1 MEWMIEPATLEIFWT
16 AALGLAIVATSG
28 LCLLALPWSD
38 REIAKVDARFRVSA
52 ELSQDSLP
60 LQTLS

>member
-1 MEWMIEPATLEIFWT
+1 MELMIDPATAETLWFT
-16 AALGLAIVATSG
+16 AMGLAIVATSG

-38 REIAKVDARFRVSA
+38 REISKVDALFRVNA
-52 ELSQDSLP
+52 ELSQESLP